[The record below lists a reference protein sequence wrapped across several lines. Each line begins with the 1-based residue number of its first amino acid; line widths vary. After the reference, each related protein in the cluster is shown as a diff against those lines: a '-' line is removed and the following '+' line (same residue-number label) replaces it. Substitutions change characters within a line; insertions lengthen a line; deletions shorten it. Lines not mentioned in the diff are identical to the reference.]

1 MVRKNFFAIATAGL
15 LLGLSSCG
23 EPTTVKLPDRFAA
36 EAALSLVEALSAD
49 DLKGR
54 RVGTEGNARAR
65 EIILQRMAD
74 IGLRPDPPGYEIP
87 FTYRQDGKSEDT
99 LGVNIVGHLDGS
111 SGSNLAMVV
120 SAHYDHLGETDGKIF
135 NGADDNASGVAGMLA
150 IAEYFSRH
158 APIHDIIFVAF
169 DAEEVGHGGSASF
182 VAHPPLPIRQIAFN
196 LNLDMI
202 SRGDNGLLW
211 ASGLAHTPELKPMVE
226 SVAIKAPVTVKMGY
240 DNADAP
246 DDWTLESDHAAFYR
260 AGVPYLYLGVEDHP
274 DYHQPSDTFEK
285 IDQAWFL
292 RSIETAVM
300 MATAADARLE
310 DIAMLRRPVETALL
324 HRVSRA
330 SGSGRFYHP

>member
-1 MVRKNFFAIATAGL
+1 MLRKTFFAIVTASL

-23 EPTTVKLPDRFAA
+23 EPETAKLPARFDA
-36 EAALSLVEALSAD
+36 EAALALVEALSAD

-54 RVGTEGNARAR
+54 GIGTDGNAKAR
-65 EIILQRMAD
+65 EIISQRMAK
-74 IGLRPDPPGYEIP
+74 IGLRPAPRGYEIP
-87 FTYRQDGKSEDT
+87 FTYRQEGKSEDT
-99 LGVNIVGHLDGS
+99 LGVNLVGQIDGN

-120 SAHYDHLGETDGKIF
+120 SAHYDHLGEVDGKIY

-158 APIHDIIFVAF
+158 PPIHDIIIVAF
-169 DAEEVGHGGSASF
+169 DAEEAGHGGSASF
-182 VAHPPLPIRQIAFN
+182 VADPPLPIRQIVFN

-226 SVAIKAPVTVKMGY
+226 SVAIKAPVTINMGY
-240 DNADAP
+240 DSAAAP
-246 DDWTLESDHAAFYR
+246 DDWTLLSDHAAFFR

-292 RSIETAVM
+292 GAIEAAVM
-300 MATAADARLE
+300 MAAAADARLA
-310 DIAMLRRPVETALL
+310 DIAEL
-324 HRVSRA
+324 
-330 SGSGRFYHP
+330 GK